1 MLIEST
7 TLSSSLSLVQRRERE
22 CSTERG
28 EGEAL
33 ERTKKMSDM
42 DAVPQGDL
50 AASTD
55 AEIVYLFAL
64 ARPVVLLLFAACF
77 G

>member
-1 MLIEST
+1 
-7 TLSSSLSLVQRRERE
+7 
-22 CSTERG
+22 
-28 EGEAL
+28 
-33 ERTKKMSDM
+33 MSDM